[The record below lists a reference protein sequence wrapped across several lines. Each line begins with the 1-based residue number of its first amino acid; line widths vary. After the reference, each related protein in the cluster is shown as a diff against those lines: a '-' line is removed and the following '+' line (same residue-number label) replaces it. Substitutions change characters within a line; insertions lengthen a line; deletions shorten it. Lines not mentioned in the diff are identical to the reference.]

1 VRGCTWQQGGPAI
14 PGTTNN
20 FGGSSATEYSQN
32 LLRLVYPSVNSAG
45 QPAPQFIYE
54 DFRNIIANPC

>member
-1 VRGCTWQQGGPAI
+1 MV
-14 PGTTNN
+14 NN